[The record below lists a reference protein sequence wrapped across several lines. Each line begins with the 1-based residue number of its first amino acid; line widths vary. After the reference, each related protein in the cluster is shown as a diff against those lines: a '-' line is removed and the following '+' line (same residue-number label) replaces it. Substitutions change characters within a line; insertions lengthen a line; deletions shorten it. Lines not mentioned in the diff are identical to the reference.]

1 MFIRESD
8 IRPSNHENL
17 VRTLCALAIQ
27 ADFRRSL
34 STGPTNYLHLRCSP
48 PPQWNMHYFRA
59 GRTTMKS
66 INIASKKSAPKPMHQ
81 SRAAKA
87 I

>member
-1 MFIRESD
+1 VFIRESD

-34 STGPTNYLHLRCSP
+34 STDRPTICIYGAVPLHNGICTIFEPVER
-48 PPQWNMHYFRA
+48 R
-59 GRTTMKS
+59 
-66 INIASKKSAPKPMHQ
+66 
-81 SRAAKA
+81 
-87 I
+87 